1 MEKYD
6 KIALEI
12 LQQATGTDDLSED
25 KDLDLFEAEMLDSMS
40 VISIIISI
48 EKALNLRLQPTDFV
62 KDDIRTVDNFAKFL
76 KRKAEE

>member
-6 KIALEI
+6 KIALDI

-25 KDLDLFEAEMLDSMS
+25 RDLDLFEAEMLDSMS

-48 EKALNLRLQPTDFV
+48 EKALGLRLQPTDFV
-62 KDDIRTVDNFAKFL
+62 KDDIKTVDNFAKFL
-76 KRKAEE
+76 KGKAEA